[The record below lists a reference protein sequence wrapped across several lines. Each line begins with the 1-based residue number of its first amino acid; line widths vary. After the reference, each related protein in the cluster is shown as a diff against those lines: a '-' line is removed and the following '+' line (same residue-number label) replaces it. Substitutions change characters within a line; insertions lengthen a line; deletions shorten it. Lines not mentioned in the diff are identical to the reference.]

1 MSIEEWTRIRDAAMR
16 KAEAEPD
23 FAVKTF
29 HEQMAKLANAEIV
42 RQVKEKMDA
51 E

>member
-1 MSIEEWTRIRDAAMR
+1 MSIEEWTVIRDQALA
-16 KAEAEPD
+16 KAQAEQN

-29 HEQMAKLANAEIV
+29 HEQMVKLCNAEIV